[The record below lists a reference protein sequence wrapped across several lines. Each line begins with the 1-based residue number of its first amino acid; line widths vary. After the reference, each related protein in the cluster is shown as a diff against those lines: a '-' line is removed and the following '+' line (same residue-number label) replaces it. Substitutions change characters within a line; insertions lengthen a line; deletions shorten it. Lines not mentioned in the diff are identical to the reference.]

1 MTLQST
7 LTLTALIYGIAIF
20 ISFLVA
26 LLIKGLYY
34 FMSLIERRQQ
44 QSIDEPAITSVS
56 TEEFSPEL
64 IAAISAA
71 VTVAIGKKTHVKSI
85 QYRATRPTAGWSMQ
99 GRMTVMSSHSVK
111 R

>member
-1 MTLQST
+1 MTLQTT
-7 LTLTALIYGIAIF
+7 LTLTILIYGIAIF

-26 LLIKGLYY
+26 LLIKGLYLT
-34 FMSLIERRQQ
+34 MNLVERRQQ
-44 QSIDEPAITSVS
+44 RTPEPIAPAPSG
-56 TEEFSPEL
+56 EELSPEL

-71 VTVAIGKKTHVKSI
+71 VTVALGKKTRLKHV
-85 QYRATRPTAGWSMQ
+85 QYRATRPTTGWSMQ